1 MYDPDL
7 HCFSHEDYSLL
18 GYKNV
23 LIGNFLQLPWRWRPQ
38 APPPEGQ

>member
-7 HCFSHEDYSLL
+7 YRFADEDYSHL

-23 LIGNFLQLPWRWRPQ
+23 LTYNFLQLP
-38 APPPEGQ
+38 

>member
-7 HCFSHEDYSLL
+7 YRFADEDYSHL

-23 LIGNFLQLPWRWRPQ
+23 LTYNFLQLPWRWRPQ
-38 APPPEGQ
+38 APPPKRQ